1 MTRRPMRILI
11 TGSRTWTDRTAIAQA
26 ISDYLRSVGT
36 SIGGAWP
43 FPIVVHG
50 GARGADQLADA
61 VARNWGWTP
70 ERHPAD
76 WDRHGRAAGFRRN
89 AAMVAWAPTYASH
102 SSSTVPAGPATPP
115 GWPKPP
121 VSPPTATSGG
131 PHDDYAFATQ
141 P

>member
-1 MTRRPMRILI
+1 MTRRPVRILI

-26 ISDYLRSVGT
+26 IIAYLRSVRT
-36 SIGGAWP
+36 ISIGGAWP

-76 WDRHGRAAGFRRN
+76 WSRHGRAAGFRRN
-89 AAMVAWAPTYASH
+89 AEMVAAGADVCLAFIHAGSRGATHTAELAEAAGIPTRRYEHPTTRSERTDAP
-102 SSSTVPAGPATPP
+102 
-115 GWPKPP
+115 
-121 VSPPTATSGG
+121 
-131 PHDDYAFATQ
+131 
-141 P
+141 